1 MAPIT
6 NAIPVVRTALYAAL
20 SPLVGTYSGIKKA
33 YWLQAAQGAP
43 LPLIIYQPQSNGED
57 ASFLNGNGYQGL
69 WTVRALADTA
79 GGAETLLNTVV
90 APIAAI
96 TSAGG
101 YSFTATFFQ
110 VIAPPPVDGVW
121 QAGLIYRVRLYV

>member
-20 SPLVGTYSGIKKA
+20 SPLVSTYLGIKKV
-33 YWLQAAQGAP
+33 YFVQAAQGAP
-43 LPLIIYQPQSNGED
+43 LPFIIYQPQSNGED

-69 WTVRALADTA
+69 WTIRAMADTQ

-96 TSAGG
+96 TTAGG
-101 YSFTATFFQ
+101 YSFVATFFQ
-110 VIAPPPVDGVW
+110 VIVPPPLDGVW
-121 QAGLIYRVRLYV
+121 QSGLVYRVRMFA